1 MSTFRG
7 RRRLAN
13 ASLSGVISLTLA
25 AQSPLHF
32 IRHLP
37 HTAAA
42 EAGYQLRQ
50 RDQVSDSAKRTPI
63 AENDLRVRG
72 HDVRPLP
79 RNGAKSVL
87 VDLQQ
92 EPPAGPVGSLA
103 YADEL
108 LSAEG
113 MERVRDPHK
122 VRRRN
127 RTICILNRVTSA
139 SSADASRRCGVE
151 VTKRCSK

>member
-1 MSTFRG
+1 
-7 RRRLAN
+7 
-13 ASLSGVISLTLA
+13 
-25 AQSPLHF
+25 
-32 IRHLP
+32 
-37 HTAAA
+37 
-42 EAGYQLRQ
+42 LRQ
-50 RDQVSDSAKRTPI
+50 RDQVSEPAERTPI

-79 RNGAKSVL
+79 RNGPKSVL

-92 EPPAGPVGSLA
+92 EPPAGSVASLA

-122 VRRRN
+122 VRKKLEKDRFPWPRDHGTEVVELSG
-127 RTICILNRVTSA
+127 RELNWLLDGMDVFAMKPHGELSYET
-139 SSADASRRCGVE
+139 VL
-151 VTKRCSK
+151 